1 MIKML
6 DLDCRTD
13 EELKELRQN
22 VMTSSADVATKVA
35 NIEAIDSKILGKNY
49 KAILQDIKD
58 GMADI
63 DDLID

>member
-22 VMTSSADVATKVA
+22 VMTSNADVATKVA

-49 KAILQDIKD
+49 KAILKDIKD

>member
-35 NIEAIDSKILGKNY
+35 NIEAIDAKILGKNY

>member
-22 VMTSSADVATKVA
+22 VMTSNADVATKVA